1 MSSQNAEF
9 ASSEQ
14 GAFLEHVPAGFVKAV
29 RGCVLLLLDQSGQL
43 IVSNRGARELTGYEE
58 DELRGKLYSDV
69 FVEAGQNPR
78 PLKECLALAEA
89 QGTYDA
95 QGWLHRKDGTQL
107 WASLALNPVVDN
119 HGVLQGYAAL
129 IRDAGEV
136 RRNGGGLSSTER
148 EFRMLVQGVRDY
160 AIYMLDPDGYITNWN
175 AGAEL
180 IKGYTADEI
189 IGRHFS
195 TFYTEEDQL
204 RGEPQRSLEAAVR
217 ENTFQNEAWRVR
229 KDGSLFWASVV
240 IDPIYDEHGT
250 LLGFAKITR
259 DITEKRRSQEKADHK
274 RESVHQAQ
282 RLEALGRLTG
292 SVAHDFNNMLSVIRT
307 AAEMLGS
314 GMQLQHDTAH
324 YVNMITDAS
333 ERAARL
339 TDQLLTFA
347 RQRPL
352 RLEVFNPAD
361 RVQSMLQ
368 VMQTSL
374 GSRHELLL
382 DLAPDLGTIESDT
395 SQFDTALLNLVINA
409 RDAMGEG
416 GTVSISGVNVRAAFN
431 EGDELRDWV
440 AITVRDTGSGI
451 DPEVLPKIFEP
462 FFTTKDVSKGTGLG
476 LSQVYGFVRQSGGD
490 IKVESQRN
498 KGTAFTLYLPLAN
511 KAPEDSWGDLLTPS
525 AESELANTLKSA
537 NRWAGN

>member
-14 GAFLEHVPAGFVKAV
+14 DAFPEHVPAGFVKAV

-409 RDAMGEG
+409 RDAMDEG

>member
-409 RDAMGEG
+409 RDAMDEG

>member
-1 MSSQNAEF
+1 PLFPYTTLFRSEAFPQGPRVSARCPRHGPMSTERIIRMSSQNAKF

-160 AIYMLDPDGYITNWN
+160 AIYMLDPDGHITNWN

-240 IDPIYDEHGT
+240 I
-250 LLGFAKITR
+250 
-259 DITEKRRSQEKADHK
+259 
-274 RESVHQAQ
+274 
-282 RLEALGRLTG
+282 
-292 SVAHDFNNMLSVIRT
+292 
-307 AAEMLGS
+307 
-314 GMQLQHDTAH
+314 
-324 YVNMITDAS
+324 
-333 ERAARL
+333 
-339 TDQLLTFA
+339 
-347 RQRPL
+347 
-352 RLEVFNPAD
+352 
-361 RVQSMLQ
+361 
-368 VMQTSL
+368 
-374 GSRHELLL
+374 
-382 DLAPDLGTIESDT
+382 
-395 SQFDTALLNLVINA
+395 
-409 RDAMGEG
+409 
-416 GTVSISGVNVRAAFN
+416 
-431 EGDELRDWV
+431 
-440 AITVRDTGSGI
+440 
-451 DPEVLPKIFEP
+451 
-462 FFTTKDVSKGTGLG
+462 
-476 LSQVYGFVRQSGGD
+476 
-490 IKVESQRN
+490 
-498 KGTAFTLYLPLAN
+498 
-511 KAPEDSWGDLLTPS
+511 
-525 AESELANTLKSA
+525 
-537 NRWAGN
+537 

>member
-282 RLEALGRLTG
+282 KLEALGRLTG

-409 RDAMGEG
+409 RDAMDEG

>member
-409 RDAMGEG
+409 RDAMDEG
-416 GTVSISGVNVRAAFN
+416 GTVSISGVNVRAALN